1 MKRLLMAAALALLTP
16 FVAAAPEVGDPA
28 PDWRL
33 SGSDGAVHQLSE
45 LRGRHVVVAFF
56 PKAFTGG

>member
-1 MKRLLMAAALALLTP
+1 MKRFLLAACLALLSPLAT
-16 FVAAAPEVGDPA
+16 ADLAVGDPA
-28 PDWRL
+28 PDWQL
-33 SGSDGAVHQLSE
+33 SGSDGAVHQLSD